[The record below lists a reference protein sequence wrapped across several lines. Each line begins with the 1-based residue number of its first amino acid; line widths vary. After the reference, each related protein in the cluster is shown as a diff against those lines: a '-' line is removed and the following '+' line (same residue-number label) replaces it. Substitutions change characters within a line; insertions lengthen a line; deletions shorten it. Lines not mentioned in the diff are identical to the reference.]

1 MLRRLPP
8 FGKRSDKALRRL
20 IQTSVKRLNLLH
32 FGTIFTINEGEV
44 PFWDKC
50 FLSSGFLTG
59 LGKFLI
65 IVALSAIGLNSDL
78 KKLVKTGVKPMLLGL
93 MVWVSVAVVSLM
105 VQFLTGQV

>member
-1 MLRRLPP
+1 MKEKSR
-8 FGKRSDKALRRL
+8 FG
-20 IQTSVKRLNLLH
+20 TSVSYRR
-32 FGTIFTINEGEV
+32 V
-44 PFWDKC
+44 
-50 FLSSGFLTG
+50 SLTG